1 MEILH
6 PTKQHDTAANNN
18 NYKISKNKPTTNEDK
33 NNQILRV
40 RYITSTWRTLLKLTN
55 TKKYL
60 NSTSTAEYKT
70 DMNITEKL
78 SSTLTMEY

>member
-33 NNQILRV
+33 SNQILRV
-40 RYITSTWRTLLKLTN
+40 RYITST
-55 TKKYL
+55 
-60 NSTSTAEYKT
+60 
-70 DMNITEKL
+70 
-78 SSTLTMEY
+78 